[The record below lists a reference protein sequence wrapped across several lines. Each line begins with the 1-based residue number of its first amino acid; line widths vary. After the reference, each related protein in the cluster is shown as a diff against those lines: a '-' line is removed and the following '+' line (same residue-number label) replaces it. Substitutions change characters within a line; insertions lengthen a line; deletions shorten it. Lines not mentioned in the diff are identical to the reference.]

1 MMIIGWTDVFDIVI
15 IAILIYYVLFLIK
28 GTRTMQTLVGVI
40 FLVIIYYASQLMH
53 LRSLHWILR
62 NLFGYFVLTL
72 IILFQQEIRMALA
85 RIGIPFLRR
94 RQKLHA
100 SFLEDVILAAESLSS
115 KRIGAIIVF
124 EREIGLKNYISTGI
138 PLDSLISYDILLS
151 IFMPKSPL
159 HDGAV
164 IIQGNKIAA
173 AACYLPLTTE
183 AHLAKELGTRHRA
196 AIGIT
201 EETDAVVIVISEET
215 GKISFV
221 YSGKMKGD
229 VDLNTL
235 QDMLITNLFGRGK
248 PNGEIQE
255 SKTQETVT
263 E

>member
-1 MMIIGWTDVFDIVI
+1 MIIGWTDVLDII
-15 IAILIYYVLFLIK
+15 IITVLIYYVLSLIK

-40 FLVIIYYASQLMH
+40 LLVIVYYASQLLH
-53 LRSLHWILR
+53 LRLLHWILR

-85 RIGIPFLRR
+85 RIGIPFFRK
-94 RQKLHA
+94 RQKLPA
-100 SFLEDVILAAESLSS
+100 NFIEDIILAVESLSS
-115 KRIGAIIVF
+115 KKIGAIIVF
-124 EREIGLKNYISTGI
+124 EKEIGLKNYISTGI

-201 EETDAVVIVISEET
+201 EETDAAVIVVSEET

-221 YSGKMKGD
+221 YSGKIIRD
-229 VDLNTL
+229 IDLNAL
-235 QDMLITNLFGRGK
+235 QDALIINLFEKGK

>member
-1 MMIIGWTDVFDIVI
+1 MIISWTDILDIII
-15 IAILIYYVLFLIK
+15 IAILIYYILSLIK

-40 FLVIIYYASQLMH
+40 FLVIIYYASQLLN

-85 RIGIPFLRR
+85 TIGIPFFKKRH
-94 RQKLHA
+94 KLPA
-100 SFLEDVILAAESLSS
+100 NYIEDVILATESLSS
-115 KRIGAIIVF
+115 KKIGAIIVF
-124 EREIGLKNYISTGI
+124 EREIGLKNYIDSGI
-138 PLDSLISYDILLS
+138 PLEAIISYDILLS

-201 EETDAVVIVISEET
+201 EETDAVVIVVSEET

-221 YSGKMKGD
+221 SAGKIKRD
-229 VDLNTL
+229 LDLNTL
-235 QDMLITNLFGRGK
+235 QDILISYLFGKGK
-248 PNGEIQE
+248 MDVKSQNIE
-255 SKTQETVT
+255 SQETVT
-263 E
+263 Q